1 MPLAETF
8 DFALL
13 IWTRIDIIGCNY
25 FKSFF
30 RALLTVLLGICD
42 TTGMSQS
49 NSIFMNSIEE
59 IGSNI
64 EFMRHSFARGF
75 GERDNFALSDC
86 GTRRN
91 LDRKERRQARKIG
104 RDITASSIKFLQI
117 LSDQW

>member
-1 MPLAETF
+1 MPRAETF

-13 IWTRIDIIGCNY
+13 VWTRIDIIGCNY

-30 RALLTVLLGICD
+30 RALLTVLLEIFD

-49 NSIFMNSIEE
+49 NSIFMNTIEE
-59 IGSNI
+59 IGANI
-64 EFMRHSFARGF
+64 VLMLHSFARGF

-86 GTRRN
+86 GTQRN
-91 LDRKERRQARKIG
+91 LDGKEMRQAQKIG
-104 RDITASSIKFLQI
+104 RNITASSIKIVQI